1 MTALLILA
9 IFFRFGIINALASL
23 QEIAKGEEYYA
34 SYGYSFDAGAPWYK
48 DLFLEFMAENPDDPK
63 VQQLSLNRTKEEL
76 LKSYDQYMKTIPGV
90 DSEPSGKPLNGDE
103 QSTTQNITK

>member
-1 MTALLILA
+1 
-9 IFFRFGIINALASL
+9 L
-23 QEIAKGEEYYA
+23 QEIAKGEEFYA

-76 LKSYDQYMKTIPGV
+76 MKSYDQYMKTIPGV
-90 DSEPSGKPLNGDE
+90 DSEAVDKSLLNLQE
-103 QSTTQNITK
+103 SH